1 MWKPWS
7 FSSGS
12 LAEMRETATCAEIV
26 AADSSQLS
34 TVLVPVLRRYSKSTH
49 EYLRGI
55 GSESLRG
62 RCGKRFTC
70 AETVVEDFPRR
81 ERPYWGCPSP
91 NFAGRVE
98 GKFFRLSFRFI
109 DLCVFSVRRAVPPG
123 ALVPNTDT

>member
-49 EYLRGI
+49 EYLSRGI

-81 ERPYWGCPSP
+81 EKALLGLP
-91 NFAGRVE
+91 FA
-98 GKFFRLSFRFI
+98 
-109 DLCVFSVRRAVPPG
+109 
-123 ALVPNTDT
+123 